1 MNVDSVEWKGVLRSP
16 WAVEVQNLVLFEPV
30 EVQSS
35 LNFEK
40 IQRSP
45 FEFLHP
51 HASSIWGLRLHY
63 FGYETKES

>member
-1 MNVDSVEWKGVLRSP
+1 MSVDSVEWKGVLHSP
-16 WAVEVQNLVLFEPV
+16 WAVEVQYLVLFEPV
-30 EVQSS
+30 EAQSS

-45 FEFLHP
+45 FEFFHP

>member
-1 MNVDSVEWKGVLRSP
+1 MVYSVEWKEALCIP
-16 WAVEVQNLVLFEPV
+16 WAVEVQSLVLFEPV

-40 IQRSP
+40 VQSSP
-45 FEFLHP
+45 FEFLHL
-51 HASSIWGLRLHY
+51 HASQIWGLRLHY